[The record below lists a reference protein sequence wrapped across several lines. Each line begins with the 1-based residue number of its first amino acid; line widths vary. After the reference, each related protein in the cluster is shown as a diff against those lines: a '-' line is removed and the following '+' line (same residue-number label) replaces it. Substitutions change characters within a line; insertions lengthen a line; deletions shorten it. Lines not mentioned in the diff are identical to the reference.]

1 MMKIDSKTIA
11 SILIGTVLE
20 WYDFSLLGLM
30 APIISTLFFP
40 AKTPILSLLATFGV
54 FASGFIA
61 RPIGGIL
68 FGHFGDR
75 HGRRAALSIT
85 IIFMALPTTLIGLLP
100 TYQTLGIMAPIT
112 LVILRLA
119 QGFAASGEYPGAIC
133 FLTEIALPSRK
144 GFWGSVSVFGVTG
157 GIFLGSMINFILT
170 YYLTSSQMN
179 SWGWRIPFLIGLP
192 LGIVGWYL
200 RCKVKESEL
209 FKAAVEKESAF
220 KIPLCQILKFNFA
233 SLVKVII
240 VFALS
245 SISFFLGFVYI
256 ATYLVSTHK
265 ITFHEVLL
273 NNTISMLVLILLI
286 PAFGYL
292 SDKINRNYIM
302 FAGACCLGIFF
313 YPIYLL
319 FLSGN
324 SQYFLQ
330 GQIALAFCI
339 AMFVGP
345 MAAATAEMFTTLTRY
360 SGVSVGLNVGVS
372 VFGGTCPLVATYLV
386 YYSGNVAMP
395 CVYPIVVAG
404 LSMLT
409 IYKLNNIQS
418 SSFNELESSSA

>member
-1 MMKIDSKTIA
+1 MNKIDKRTIS

-68 FGHFGDR
+68 FGHLGDR
-75 HGRRAALSIT
+75 RGRRVALSIT

-100 TYQTLGIMAPIT
+100 TYQTIGIAAPIT
-112 LVILRLA
+112 LVLLRIV
-119 QGFAASGEYPGAIC
+119 QGLAASGEYPGAIC
-133 FLTEIALPSRK
+133 FLTEIAPPSKK

-157 GIFLGSMINFILT
+157 GIFLGSIISFLLT
-170 YYLTSSQMN
+170 YYLSSVQMN

-200 RCKVKESEL
+200 RYKVQESEL

-220 KIPLCQILKFNFA
+220 KIPLHQILKFNFA

-265 ITFHEVLL
+265 ISFHEVLL
-273 NNTISMLVLILLI
+273 NNTISMLFLILLI

-292 SDKINRNYIM
+292 SDKINRHYIM
-302 FAGACCLGIFF
+302 FAGASCLCIFF

-319 FLSGN
+319 FLEN
-324 SQYFLQ
+324 DSQYFLN
-330 GQIALAFCI
+330 GQILLAFCI

-345 MAAATAEMFTTLTRY
+345 MAATTSEMFATLTRY
-360 SGVSVGLNVGVS
+360 SGVSVGLNIGVS

-395 CVYPIVVAG
+395 CIYPIAVAI
-404 LSMLT
+404 LCMFS
-409 IYKLNNIQS
+409 IYKLLNN
-418 SSFNELESSSA
+418 ESLK